1 MANTAAR
8 DAFMGP
14 SSQSTTVVA
23 TKSQKPAASTQ
34 VTTGNNGRN
43 SLQVNRDNIKTT
55 SSHALHSAETLGS
68 MFLTSMAEG
77 YFGPDKLKMG
87 GLDLRAVT
95 GVGMQGYGIYKT
107 LQGEKSGA
115 HYLGFGNG
123 ITGSLLASMGRD
135 AGSALRDRQQ
145 GKAAPAQGPAPTMN
159 GAFQGEP
166 MVIVPNEELGGWQQA
181 QFQGWQQAPV
191 QGWQQ
196 APVMQGWQQA
206 PVQGW
211 QQALAPAMQ
220 GWQQAPMQGHPQAP
234 VMQGWQQAPVMQGW
248 QQAPVQGWQ
257 QAPVQGWQQAP
268 APTMQ
273 GYPPSAVQCWQPVP
287 QAELQN
293 ARIPIQG
300 EPTTA
305 LTVGGAVREVAPP
318 TYYSLPDQPEQQVEG
333 APPRRQQRPHLEVVQ
348 PGLSGNAVMR
358 LSPPAE
364 QESPKM
370 IMTSPASAPAGKP
383 RRPSPEAEQELSGPL
398 MRRHRRSF
406 VNARLRESEDEAA

>member
-145 GKAAPAQGPAPTMN
+145 GKAAPAPGPAPTMN

-181 QFQGWQQAPV
+181 QFQGGQQT
-191 QGWQQ
+191 
-196 APVMQGWQQA
+196 
-206 PVQGW
+206 
-211 QQALAPAMQ
+211 PAMQ
-220 GWQQAPMQGHPQAP
+220 G
-234 VMQGWQQAPVMQGW
+234 
-248 QQAPVQGWQ
+248 
-257 QAPVQGWQQAP
+257 
-268 APTMQ
+268 
-273 GYPPSAVQCWQPVP
+273 
-287 QAELQN
+287 
-293 ARIPIQG
+293 
-300 EPTTA
+300 
-305 LTVGGAVREVAPP
+305 
-318 TYYSLPDQPEQQVEG
+318 
-333 APPRRQQRPHLEVVQ
+333 
-348 PGLSGNAVMR
+348 
-358 LSPPAE
+358 
-364 QESPKM
+364 
-370 IMTSPASAPAGKP
+370 
-383 RRPSPEAEQELSGPL
+383 
-398 MRRHRRSF
+398 
-406 VNARLRESEDEAA
+406 